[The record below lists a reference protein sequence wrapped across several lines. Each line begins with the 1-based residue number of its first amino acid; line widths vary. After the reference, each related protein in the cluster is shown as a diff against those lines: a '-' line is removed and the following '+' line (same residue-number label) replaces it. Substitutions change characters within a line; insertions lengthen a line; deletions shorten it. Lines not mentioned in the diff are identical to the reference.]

1 MPRYFKSHHQI
12 AIGIDVIAMEIPS
25 EIAISLAHSKY
36 DTHIPIIAKL
46 GTKPRFV
53 PEIEGEAPALRRRF
67 NAEESRGPL

>member
-1 MPRYFKSHHQI
+1 MA
-12 AIGIDVIAMEIPS
+12 AIMAHEMRNAVV
-25 EIAISLAHSKY
+25 ISLNHSKY